1 MPWALVVLAVLSQA
15 QSPQIKAAQEAMDDL
30 RYTDA
35 RTLLQKARQQP
46 NLPREQLV
54 EILWLQGLVAAT
66 LNQADAARSAFRA
79 LFAIDPEHRPERD
92 YPPKIMSPYYEAR
105 GWIATTKPLGF
116 ARLPAELAAGRVKR
130 IGVKVQADPLALVT
144 SVRIHVVGGETTEHT
159 LQGLTAT
166 RDVDAESVSWWAE
179 LIGERN
185 AQLARVGDEKEPLVD
200 SGKVVD
206 ASAAL
211 APAPVPVVE
220 DPAMNPLRSGAYAAA
235 GVGIAS
241 FGLGLIFGI
250 RSNTM
255 RQALLGRTYDENG
268 VVAGG
273 WTQRESVGLELQ
285 QRREAGVANAMFFT
299 AVLLVGAAVAL
310 YILGAP

>member
-1 MPWALVVLAVLSQA
+1 MPWALVVAAVLSQTP
-15 QSPQIKAAQEAMDDL
+15 SPQIRAAREAMDDL
-30 RYTDA
+30 RYPDA
-35 RTLLQKARQQP
+35 RALLQKARQQP

-79 LFAIDPEHRPERD
+79 LFAIDPEHRPDRD

-116 ARLPAELAAGRVKR
+116 ARLPAELDGGRVKR

-144 SVRIHVVGGETTEHT
+144 SVRIHVVGGETTEQP

-166 RDVDAESVSWWAE
+166 RDVDAVSVSWWAE

-185 AQLARVGDEKEPLVD
+185 AQLARVGDESAPLVD
-200 SGKVVD
+200 TAKVAEAVVPV
-206 ASAAL
+206 
-211 APAPVPVVE
+211 APAPPPVVQE
-220 DPAMNPLRSGAYAAA
+220 RPASPLRSGAFAAA
-235 GVGIAS
+235 GAGLAS
-241 FGLGLIFGI
+241 FGLGLVFGI

-255 RQALLGRTYDENG
+255 RQALLGRTYDEDG
-268 VVAGG
+268 AVAGG

-285 QRREAGVANAMFFT
+285 QRREAGVANAMFVT
-299 AVLLVGAAVAL
+299 AVVLVAAAVAL